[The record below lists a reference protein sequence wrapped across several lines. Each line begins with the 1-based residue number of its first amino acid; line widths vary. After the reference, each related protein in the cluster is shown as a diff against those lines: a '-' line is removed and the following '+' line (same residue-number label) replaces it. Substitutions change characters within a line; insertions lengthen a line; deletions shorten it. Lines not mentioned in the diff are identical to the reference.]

1 MKITI
6 KQPPRGAEDEIIVL
20 CHNISPGLLSML
32 NSIKSPSSMLVAH
45 TGNEIHRVSPS
56 DIFYFESVDKKT
68 FIYCE
73 KDVYES
79 KQKLY
84 ELEDLAIND
93 FLRISKSSII
103 NLSKI
108 KTLIPSLSGNAEAV
122 LTNKERVAISRRY
135 VNELKK
141 NLGL

>member
-1 MKITI
+1 
-6 KQPPRGAEDEIIVL
+6 
-20 CHNISPGLLSML
+20 
-32 NSIKSPSSMLVAH
+32 MLVAH